1 MISSSNPYG
10 STQNPVDDAANAT
23 ESGIRS
29 TQRVTNEAL
38 DSMSDKVQNLRDHA
52 APLLSRVSSQAE
64 TLARQGLEAV
74 RDSTQQIRE
83 RAIQASDNT
92 RGYIRDEPLKS
103 MLIAAATGAALMAL
117 LGLLGRSSRN
127 RY

>member
-10 STQNPVDDAANAT
+10 STQTTVDDAANAT

-38 DSMSDKVQNLRDHA
+38 DSLSDKVQNMRDQA
-52 APLLSRVSSQAE
+52 APLLSRVSTQAE
-64 TLARQGLEAV
+64 TLARQGLDAV
-74 RDSTQQIRE
+74 RDSSHQLRE
-83 RAIQASDNT
+83 RALQASDNT
-92 RGYIRDEPLKS
+92 RGYIRDEPMKS
-103 MLIAAATGAALMAL
+103 VLIAAATGAALMAL
-117 LGLLGRSSRN
+117 IGLLGRSSRS